1 MPTMM
6 LTMMMAMK
14 GTMTANGKETGR
26 LPRTWKDSWQEV
38 AKENGKWAFGN
49 QVDDNDDDHFG
60 DRASVM
66 LVAYPIPTWH
76 FPWKWN
82 KANFG
87 GIEESI
93 RGEDECMKMIKMRV
107 NGKERETGQY
117 LETPW
122 RNMIDH
128 LLETQLGDKCF
139 STRQDHCDGKVVYCG
154 SYLRAGYD
162 VKAPRNCPDGLHKLC
177 HPAIPDWRTWRIYG
191 DHGKERKHQL
201 DDDLKHR

>member
-1 MPTMM
+1 MTMII
-6 LTMMMAMK
+6 LA
-14 GTMTANGKETGR
+14 TGR
-26 LPRTWKDSWQEV
+26 RWCWL
-38 AKENGKWAFGN
+38 
-49 QVDDNDDDHFG
+49 
-60 DRASVM
+60 
-66 LVAYPIPTWH
+66 PIP
-76 FPWKWN
+76 FLRGISLGSEN

-128 LLETQLGDKCF
+128 LLETQLGDKSF
-139 STRQDHCDGKVVYCG
+139 STCQDHCDGKVVYCG

-162 VKAPRNCPDGLHKLC
+162 VKAPRNCPEGLHKLC
-177 HPAIPDWRTWRIYG
+177 HPAIPDWRTWRIHG